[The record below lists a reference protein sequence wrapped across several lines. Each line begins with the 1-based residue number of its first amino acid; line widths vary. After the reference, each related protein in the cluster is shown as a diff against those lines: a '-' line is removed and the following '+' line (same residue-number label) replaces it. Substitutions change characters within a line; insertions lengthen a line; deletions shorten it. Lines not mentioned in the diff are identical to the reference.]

1 MLKENQ
7 SKPKIQVPAS
17 CVASGRGVRPC
28 PQPPHTAWAAPGG
41 TARGAESSAG
51 QDEAPGGGE
60 AGACSRELAWLV
72 GKPRLVATG
81 TKSLVSMATAWFGWL
96 LQMPSR
102 SRAVQAPTEHR
113 HSAATSGQSSPCP
126 VPAPSLP
133 CCPRP
138 HSQEQVQPG
147 TDLPPSLM
155 NFPGS
160 LCSAEGSG
168 LTYPEAREPEDI
180 VQSSGALRRR
190 LTHRL
195 RLQHDTAKGGSTR
208 CVSL

>member
-1 MLKENQ
+1 M
-7 SKPKIQVPAS
+7 
-17 CVASGRGVRPC
+17 ASGRARSLHTRPGL
-28 PQPPHTAWAAPGG
+28 PLVARPEAQRAAPGRMRPQAEVRLALVLGSSLGWWESPGWLPREQNPSFPWQLHGSAGSYRCHLAAGPCRLPQNTG
-41 TARGAESSAG
+41 TA
-51 QDEAPGGGE
+51 P
-60 AGACSRELAWLV
+60 
-72 GKPRLVATG
+72 P
-81 TKSLVSMATAWFGWL
+81 TA
-96 LQMPSR
+96 
-102 SRAVQAPTEHR
+102 AK
-113 HSAATSGQSSPCP
+113 AAA
-126 VPAPSLP
+126 APSLP
-133 CCPRP
+133 RCPRP
-138 HSQEQVQPG
+138 HSREQVQPG

-195 RLQHDTAKGGSTR
+195 RLQHDTAEGGSTR

>member
-28 PQPPHTAWAAPGG
+28 PQPPHAAWAAPGG

-102 SRAVQAPTEHR
+102 SGAVQAPTEHR
-113 HSAATSGQSSPCP
+113 HSAANSGQSSPCP
-126 VPAPSLP
+126 VPAPLP
-133 CCPRP
+133 AAA
-138 HSQEQVQPG
+138 QPG
-147 TDLPPSLM
+147 AGPAGHRPAAIPHEFSWEPLLGRGLRSHLPR
-155 NFPGS
+155 G
-160 LCSAEGSG
+160 
-168 LTYPEAREPEDI
+168 
-180 VQSSGALRRR
+180 
-190 LTHRL
+190 
-195 RLQHDTAKGGSTR
+195 KGT
-208 CVSL
+208 